1 MQRNRRTAL
10 WYNYRAYPPELRIHP
25 RLAKSI
31 HSLEALR
38 EHEATRL
45 LLAGLFVGLLGGLG
59 AVVFDAVMS
68 GVGELVLGTAFPA
81 REAPV
86 WWRSLLGP
94 TLIGLLVGYL
104 VQKMT
109 HRGRPQGIADVLA
122 RVQLDAPSLSFR
134 DGMVSAFTAALAVGS
149 GFSGGREGPIVQ
161 FASTLAAKACQILG
175 VRPSSMRTLVAAGAA
190 AGIAASFNTPL
201 GGAFFALEII
211 LGNFAVENFAPVV
224 VATVAGTVLGQ
235 ALLGDRIAL
244 HLPTFSFLSP
254 WELPLYLLLGA
265 VGALVAH
272 VFKRAM
278 VVGAARIAQHAGPLW
293 LRPSL
298 FGLFIGL
305 MSAAG
310 LNEVMGN
317 GYGFMENL
325 LRGESTSAAFLL
337 LLLVCK
343 VLATS
348 VTVAGRTGA
357 GLFAPSLFIGA
368 VTGALF
374 GLGAHQL
381 WPNHTEVVGAYGIV
395 GMGAVA
401 ASVLHAPIT
410 MALMLFEMTGN
421 YHVILPLMLALA
433 ASGVV
438 SVALGSRSLEE
449 MELEKEGLS
458 LHKRRDSGVMHE
470 ILVGDIYRADGHET
484 MLVGTPIEEV
494 VRRFLGRRVEEI
506 YVVDADGVYQGTVH
520 IQDVKVALADPE
532 GDHTLQLRQVST
544 ARTRE
549 SIADVLPR
557 FFDAPGDG
565 LPVVDDRGGL
575 VGVLA
580 ERDVVAA
587 YHRDALRKDAR
598 VAHVVSHDKEGKH
611 SDYVE
616 LPDGQTMESLTP

>member
-224 VATVAGTVLGQ
+224 V
-235 ALLGDRIAL
+235 GDTL
-244 HLPTFSFLSP
+244 FFSS
-254 WELPLYLLLGA
+254 
-265 VGALVAH
+265 
-272 VFKRAM
+272 
-278 VVGAARIAQHAGPLW
+278 
-293 LRPSL
+293 
-298 FGLFIGL
+298 
-305 MSAAG
+305 
-310 LNEVMGN
+310 
-317 GYGFMENL
+317 
-325 LRGESTSAAFLL
+325 
-337 LLLVCK
+337 
-343 VLATS
+343 
-348 VTVAGRTGA
+348 
-357 GLFAPSLFIGA
+357 
-368 VTGALF
+368 
-374 GLGAHQL
+374 
-381 WPNHTEVVGAYGIV
+381 
-395 GMGAVA
+395 
-401 ASVLHAPIT
+401 
-410 MALMLFEMTGN
+410 
-421 YHVILPLMLALA
+421 
-433 ASGVV
+433 
-438 SVALGSRSLEE
+438 
-449 MELEKEGLS
+449 
-458 LHKRRDSGVMHE
+458 
-470 ILVGDIYRADGHET
+470 YR
-484 MLVGTPIEEV
+484 
-494 VRRFLGRRVEEI
+494 F
-506 YVVDADGVYQGTVH
+506 
-520 IQDVKVALADPE
+520 
-532 GDHTLQLRQVST
+532 
-544 ARTRE
+544 
-549 SIADVLPR
+549 
-557 FFDAPGDG
+557 
-565 LPVVDDRGGL
+565 
-575 VGVLA
+575 
-580 ERDVVAA
+580 
-587 YHRDALRKDAR
+587 
-598 VAHVVSHDKEGKH
+598 
-611 SDYVE
+611 
-616 LPDGQTMESLTP
+616 